1 VLLEASGE
9 AAAAEGLISV
19 LLHQLGTHVAS
30 SAALRAGGGA
40 GGGTAEEEEMD
51 EEAAAC
57 VGSLPAIQPFT
68 AARDFWDSAPE
79 VGVGEGE
86 GGKRGGKGKGGGK
99 GGGSAGQGVG
109 DGMAVAVITKEQRR
123 VVLKDA
129 YDLCG
134 MCQNVC
140 RNVCGYA
147 T

>member
-1 VLLEASGE
+1 VLLEASCE

-19 LLHQLGTHVAS
+19 LLHQLGTYVS
-30 SAALRAGGGA
+30 SPARAGGGA

-109 DGMAVAVITKEQRR
+109 EWMAVAVITKEQRR

-129 YDLCG
+129 
-134 MCQNVC
+134 
-140 RNVCGYA
+140 
-147 T
+147 